1 MNICCLLAGNVNS
14 SVSVGKWT
22 RTVSMKTRNPSV
34 CSYAWQTLNP
44 FVLIMFHT
52 RPTFNKCLS
61 YKEGK
66 ITQLATA
73 ILRLEHV
80 LQVTDNL
87 WHNSEVIS
95 ELLNPRA
102 MHIRFESDA
111 FELLAWF
118 RFSRAWFVR
127 VHSNTYW
134 LRQRRDFTQTYPR
147 NKLKRTWERLNHI
160 YSFKR

>member
-1 MNICCLLAGNVNS
+1 MGNEQELSQWKQEIRQCAPTHGKHS
-14 SVSVGKWT
+14 SRWFWLCFIQGQLSTK
-22 RTVSMKTRNPSV
+22 S
-34 CSYAWQTLNP
+34 
-44 FVLIMFHT
+44 
-52 RPTFNKCLS
+52 LS
-61 YKEGK
+61 YKECEV
-66 ITQLATA
+66 TQLASA
-73 ILRLEHV
+73 ILRLEHF

-95 ELLNPRA
+95 ELLNPRV

-118 RFSRAWFVR
+118 RFCRAWYVR